1 MSSFIFRIG
10 ALISCALICITA
22 PLVNAEQILSPA
34 TTTWLKANPTASY
47 APESDYGPFIYV
59 DQAGKVLG
67 LSVDFL
73 QLIQQKTGLQFQ
85 AQAADSLSVNLEKI
99 KQKQVDLL
107 TSLRPTPERAA
118 FLHFTTP
125 YVAIPAALF
134 LPVGQSG
141 MLKEMNGRKIAV
153 GKGYAVENF
162 VRENFKQIQWVAVA
176 SDKEALLQMA
186 AGKVDGLVADVASM
200 HFLSQQP
207 GAPASAQ
214 AHTIGFEYPLS
225 FAYRKDKAELGD
237 ILQKGLL
244 AISPQER
251 DQLLQKWMP
260 ALAPSKPHQD
270 RNRLLMLVGIALVF
284 GVALS
289 FLQRLRRQSTAQ
301 TSQ

>member
-1 MSSFIFRIG
+1 MGSLIFRIG
-10 ALISCALICITA
+10 ALFSCALIFIAA
-22 PLVNAEQILSPA
+22 PTVNAEQILSPA
-34 TTTWLKANPTASY
+34 ATTWLKANPTASY

-73 QLIQQKTGLQFQ
+73 QIIQQKTGLQFQ

-134 LPVGQSG
+134 LPTGQSG
-141 MLKEMNGRKIAV
+141 MLKEMSGRKIAV

-200 HFLSQQP
+200 HFLSRQP

-260 ALAPSKPHQD
+260 THSLSKPHQD
-270 RNRLLMLVGIALVF
+270 RNRLLMFVGIALVF

-301 TSQ
+301 TP

>member
-1 MSSFIFRIG
+1 MGSFIFRIG
-10 ALISCALICITA
+10 ALISCALIFIAA
-22 PLVNAEQILSPA
+22 PKVNAEQILSPA
-34 TTTWLKANPTASY
+34 ATAWLKANPTASY

-59 DQAGKVLG
+59 DETGKVLG

-134 LPVGQSG
+134 LRSGQSG
-141 MLKEMNGRKIAV
+141 MLKEMSGRKIAV
-153 GKGYAVENF
+153 GKGYAVESF

-207 GAPASAQ
+207 SAPASAQ

-260 ALAPSKPHQD
+260 AHSLSKPHQD
-270 RNRLLMLVGIALVF
+270 RNRLLMFAGIALIV
-284 GVALS
+284 GVALI

-301 TSQ
+301 TP